1 MHSLIYFVVKAEEEG
16 EALAKAEEQAMEWTN
31 RHCVDY
37 YSMPSDSFFKERWGV
52 RKVLPVDTEEGKKL
66 VKELIE
72 TNTRVMHEEFN
83 KAKEAM
89 DKGDLGD
96 ALFHLRMAGG
106 HPYSM
111 FAFVDT
117 TEPLISEGQIEG
129 MKACI
134 SDKEKLWLVPVDIHY

>member
-16 EALAKAEEQAMEWTN
+16 EALAKAEEQAMEWRARGVN
-31 RHCVDY
+31 H
-37 YSMPSDSFFKERWGV
+37 YSMPNENYFKQIWGV
-52 RKVLPVDTEEGKKL
+52 QKVLPVDSEEGKKL

-72 TNTRVMHEEFN
+72 TNTKVMHEEFN

-96 ALFHLRMAGG
+96 ALYHLRMAGG

-129 MKACI
+129 MKEYI

>member
-1 MHSLIYFVVKAEEEG
+1 MHSLIYFVVEAEEEG
-16 EALAKAEEQAMEWTN
+16 EALAKAKEQAIEW
-31 RHCVDY
+31 RARGVDY
-37 YSMPSDSFFKERWGV
+37 YCMPNDAFFKLRWGK
-52 RKVLPVDTEEGKKL
+52 RKVLPVDSEEGKKL

-72 TNTRVMHEEFN
+72 TNTKVMREKFN

-96 ALFHLRMAGG
+96 ALYHLRMAGG

-129 MKACI
+129 MKEYI

>member
-1 MHSLIYFVVKAEEEG
+1 MHSLIYFVVEAEEEG
-16 EALAKAEEQAMEWTN
+16 EALAKAEERVMVWRA
-31 RHCVDY
+31 RGVDY
-37 YSMPSDSFFKERWGV
+37 YSMPTDRFFKQRWGE
-52 RKVLPVDTEEGKKL
+52 RKVLPVDSEEGKKL
-66 VKELIE
+66 VKELIK
-72 TNTRVMHEEFN
+72 TNTKVMREEFT

-89 DKGDLGD
+89 DKQEFED
-96 ALFHLRMAGG
+96 ALYHLRMAGG

-117 TEPLISEGQIEG
+117 TEPLISEWQIEG

>member
-1 MHSLIYFVVKAEEEG
+1 MHSLIYFVVGAEEEG
-16 EALAKAEEQAMEWTN
+16 EALAKAEEQAIEWSA
-31 RHCVDY
+31 RGVDY
-37 YSMPSDSFFKERWGV
+37 YSMPTDRFFKERWGE
-52 RKVLPVDTEEGKKL
+52 RKVLPVDTKEGKKL

-72 TNTRVMHEEFN
+72 TNTKVMREKFN

-96 ALFHLRMAGG
+96 ALYHLRMAGG

-129 MKACI
+129 MKEYI

>member
-1 MHSLIYFVVKAEEEG
+1 MHALIYFVVEAEEEG
-16 EALAKAEEQAMEWTN
+16 EALAKAKERVMVWRA
-31 RHCVDY
+31 HGVDY
-37 YSMPSDSFFKERWGV
+37 YSMPSDTFFKQRWGE
-52 RKVLPVDTEEGKKL
+52 RKVLPVDNEEGKKL

-72 TNTRVMHEEFN
+72 TNTKVMHEEFN

-96 ALFHLRMAGG
+96 ALYHLRMAGG

-117 TEPLISEGQIEG
+117 TEPLISERQIEG
-129 MKACI
+129 MKEYI

>member
-1 MHSLIYFVVKAEEEG
+1 MHSLIYFVVEAEEEG
-16 EALAKAEEQAMEWTN
+16 EALAKAEERVMVWRA
-31 RHCVDY
+31 RGVDY
-37 YSMPSDSFFKERWGV
+37 YSMPTDSFFKERWGV
-52 RKVLPVDTEEGKKL
+52 RKVLTVDSEEGKKL
-66 VKELIE
+66 VEELIK
-72 TNTRVMHEEFN
+72 TNINVMREEFN
-83 KAKEAM
+83 KAKEAI

-96 ALFHLRMAGG
+96 ALYHLRMAGG

-129 MKACI
+129 MKEYI

>member
-1 MHSLIYFVVKAEEEG
+1 MHSLIYFVVEAEEEG
-16 EALAKAEEQAMEWTN
+16 EALAKAKDYAIEW
-31 RHCVDY
+31 RARGVDY
-37 YSMPSDSFFKERWGV
+37 YSMPNHSFFRGRWGE
-52 RKVLPVDTEEGKKL
+52 RRVLPVDSEEGKKL

-72 TNTRVMHEEFN
+72 TNTKVMREESN

-89 DKGDLGD
+89 DKQEFED
-96 ALFHLRMAGG
+96 ALYHLRMAGG